1 MTPPVDRTA
10 PPIRGPAPGDDEA
23 LGQEQLPESIGPY
36 RILQVLG
43 AGTMGVVYLAEETE
57 PVRRQVAVKVVRA
70 GLNSR
75 EVLARFDAERQ
86 ALAVMSHPGIAKV
99 FVAGATVSGDPYFA
113 MELVRGLSLTQYCDL
128 RKLSV
133 NERVE
138 LFIAVCQAVQ
148 HAHQKGVIHRDLK
161 PTNVLVA
168 EADGRP
174 QPKIIDFGIAKAL
187 GQQLTQQTLVTRW
200 GQAIGTPAYMSPEQ
214 AESSN
219 LDVDTRSDIFSLG
232 VMLYELLVGSLPIDP
247 EAVGINVFLV
257 RLISGATNPPTP
269 SARLRTLGNGDRMI
283 ATARRTD
290 PTHLRSELRGD
301 LDWIVMKA
309 LEPDRTR
316 RYETANALAMDLKRH
331 LASEPVLARPPSTVY
346 RCAKFAQRHR
356 PAVVAG
362 AIVAVAIAASAVVAS
377 VGLLRARRAETR
389 AERETVAAT
398 KVTDFL
404 VELFR
409 VSDPRQANGN
419 TITARELLDR
429 GVEKVGSALA
439 DRPLQQAQV
448 LEAMGRAYTT
458 LGLYDRAR
466 ALLDSALRVRQRNL
480 GPNNLLVASTLAA
493 LGDVARAKGDFPVAE
508 RDLQRALVIREAAL
522 PADHPDIAM
531 TLSGLASVRSKQK
544 RNAEAE
550 SLYKRAL
557 WIEERAPGPNS
568 EQLEKDRRNLAV
580 VYWNE
585 NRLQDAEPLLRSV
598 LASQER
604 TLPPGHP
611 EIATSANNLA
621 VLYLTLKRYNDALP
635 LFQRALASLER
646 TLGPNHAYV
655 ASVVNNLGETYW
667 RLNRDQDA
675 EPLLRRALAIK
686 EGSLAPGNPTI
697 AVTLNA
703 LGGVLRDERR
713 YAEAEPLYRSALAIR
728 ETAFVPPN
736 RDVAETLNDYAQ
748 LLRRMGRASEAAVL
762 EEQAARI
769 H

>member
-1 MTPPVDRTA
+1 MPQPVDRTA
-10 PPIRGPAPGDDEA
+10 HPLAGQAPGDGATPE
-23 LGQEQLPESIGPY
+23 LPSPPESIGPY

-86 ALAVMSHPGIAKV
+86 ALAVMNHPGIAKV
-99 FVAGATVSGDPYFA
+99 LAAGATVSGEPYFA
-113 MELVRGLSLTQYCDL
+113 MELVRGLSLTEYCNV

-133 NERVE
+133 DDRVA

-161 PTNVLVA
+161 PTNVLVG
-168 EADGRP
+168 EHDGRP

-232 VMLYELLVGSLPIDP
+232 VMLYELLVGSLPLDP
-247 EAVGINVFLV
+247 DAVGINVFLV

-269 SARLRTLGNGDRMI
+269 SARLRTLGDGDRTI
-283 ATARRTD
+283 AIARRTD
-290 PTHLRSELRGD
+290 PAHLRSALRGD

-331 LASEPVLARPPSTVY
+331 LASEPVLARPPTTLY
-346 RCAKFAQRHR
+346 RFAKFAQRNR
-356 PAVVAG
+356 PAVIAG
-362 AIVAVAIAASAVVAS
+362 AVMVVAIATSAVVAS
-377 VGLLRARRAETR
+377 VGLLRAQRAEAR
-389 AERETVAAT
+389 AEQETMAAT
-398 KVTDFL
+398 KVTNFL

-419 TITARELLDR
+419 AITARELLDR
-429 GVEKVGSALA
+429 GVQKVGGALA
-439 DRPLQQAQV
+439 GQPLQQAQI
-448 LEAMGRAYTT
+448 LEAMGRAYTA

-466 ALLDSALRVRQRNL
+466 VLLDSALRVRQRAPGSND
-480 GPNNLLVASTLAA
+480 LLIASSLAA
-493 LGDVARAKGDFPVAE
+493 LGDVARAKGDFQVAE
-508 RDLQRALVIREAAL
+508 RDLQRSLAIREAAL
-522 PADHPDIAM
+522 PPDHPDIVT

-557 WIEERAPGPNS
+557 AIEERARGPNS
-568 EQLEKDRRNLAV
+568 ERLARDRRNLAV

-585 NRLQDAEPLLRSV
+585 NRLQEAEPLLRGV
-598 LASQER
+598 LVSQER
-604 TLPPGHP
+604 MLPADHP
-611 EIATSANNLA
+611 DIAASANNLG
-621 VLYLTLKRYNDALP
+621 VLDLTLRRYSDALP

-646 TLGPNHAYV
+646 TLGPDHADV

-667 RLNRDQDA
+667 RLNRYAEA

-686 EGSLAPGNPTI
+686 ERSLAAGNPTI

-703 LGGVLRDERR
+703 LAGVLRDERR
-713 YAEAEPLYRSALAIR
+713 YAEAEPLYRTALAIR
-728 ETAFVPPN
+728 EAAFVPPN
-736 RDVAETLNDYAQ
+736 RDVAETLKDYAQ
-748 LLRRMGRASEAAVL
+748 LLRRMGRTSEATSL
-762 EEQAARI
+762 EQRAASVQ
-769 H
+769 